1 MWLFTQN
8 KRNSLHRAK
17 CYYTILY
24 YTILYYTILYYTIL
38 YYTIL
43 YYTIYYTDRSLSA
56 DRSVLTATAND
67 NDDR

>member
-1 MWLFTQN
+1 MERPVMWLFTQN

-38 YYTIL
+38 YTIL
-43 YYTIYYTDRSLSA
+43 TDRSL
-56 DRSVLTATAND
+56 LTAQC
-67 NDDR
+67 

>member
-1 MWLFTQN
+1 MERPVMWLFTQN

-17 CYYTILY
+17 C
-24 YTILYYTILYYTIL
+24 YYTILYYTIL

>member
-17 CYYTILY
+17 C
-24 YTILYYTILYYTIL
+24 YYTILYYTIL